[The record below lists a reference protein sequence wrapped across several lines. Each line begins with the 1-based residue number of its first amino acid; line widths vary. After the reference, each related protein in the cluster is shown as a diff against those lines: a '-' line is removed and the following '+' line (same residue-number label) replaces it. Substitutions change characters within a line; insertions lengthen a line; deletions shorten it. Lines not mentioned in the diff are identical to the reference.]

1 MCGVHAIGDDAN
13 VLASK
18 IILEERRGALG
29 DGRKR
34 NFRVRVNP
42 PLQSSQESVVDT
54 PMEPPKKTGPCGI
67 AILFV
72 CKFLEAMEKRVN
84 DDNIGVQTVDSG
96 RKNEVEA
103 KSMDPPIPCARD
115 RIQK

>member
-54 PMEPPKKTGPCGI
+54 PMEPPKQTGPCGI

-72 CKFLEAMEKRVN
+72 FYFMEAMEKRVT
-84 DDNIGVQTVDSG
+84 DDPNTAQTVDSA
-96 RKNEVEA
+96 RQ
-103 KSMDPPIPCARD
+103 KSSLTQR
-115 RIQK
+115 R